1 MMTCS
6 GTEYSHEVFFYTQ
19 NVSNFWVCLF
29 CFFYSGC
36 YYWGSEMTGT
46 AVPLCS
52 ASNKMGKTHF
62 LSTFSFVKGHQGNYN
77 FKRKEKQDFPLA
89 CVKQGFLMAY
99 VNRLKVFPN
108 MSGMGVV
115 HIYQKWDGS
124 GIFFFLEIGKEQVGR
139 LTDCF
144 PNFLPYVFRVDLGL
158 SILWPPKKTTV

>member
-6 GTEYSHEVFFYTQ
+6 GTEYSHEVFFYTR

-99 VNRLKVFPN
+99 VNRLKVIPN

-124 GIFFFLEIGKEQVGR
+124 GIFFFRDWEGTSGTGQEL
-139 LTDCF
+139 
-144 PNFLPYVFRVDLGL
+144 
-158 SILWPPKKTTV
+158 KTTND